1 MLQTASADAKKANAT
16 GKTAQAREA
25 PDGMLAPPVAAELI
39 PQRGL
44 HPRAGTPP
52 AYAMM
57 QSDRPGGSGTEQHRS
72 PLATLHKSIGNQAVL
87 RMLNRSAPTIQAKL
101 AVNQPGDAF
110 EQEADRVADRVMR
123 MTNPAVAC
131 SSSSRDANRSLQR
144 AAAAPAPSAA
154 STSASWNNAAAPPM
168 VGQVLNAPGQPLA
181 PPTRD
186 FMETRFGHH
195 FSQVRVHTG
204 PTAAE
209 SARSIS
215 ALAFTSAHHIVF
227 GSGQY
232 SPGTSEGRKLL
243 AHELTHVLQ
252 QGTGESVIQRDEA
265 PVDVAAKAGEVEQLV
280 RPGNDENEALDTLK
294 ALDMVV
300 LLKVVEQLYED
311 AGSGATDEGKRRA
324 FGLLN
329 GDLTPPVAGAAAS
342 PGQSLTDAERSR
354 LQSAFDAAPTK
365 KLRNPTDTDK
375 GTDPTLSESR
385 KLAAPKGPVRPGDW
399 GEDPAD
405 NTWVAHVEGIR
416 TYFGSPVIKELRTS
430 TWLGN
435 NPSNF
440 DYTPAFTK
448 RAIGSF
454 HWGHGVHHFAIYL
467 NEADAGADLR
477 DRMRPYTSIIAYIR
491 VHLGN
496 NKKDNN
502 RSPEAY
508 VRDMQRGVAAV
519 KENDPAKVWT
529 EDDGKWAD
537 LMKGFK
543 AAEGWKEGK
552 IITTDEL
559 KNLSSD
565 PKNAALVDYYQK
577 LLGSTP

>member
-1 MLQTASADAKKANAT
+1 MLQTASADTKKANAT
-16 GKTAQAREA
+16 GKSAQAPQA
-25 PDGMLAPPVAAELI
+25 PDGLLAPPVAGELI

-44 HPRAGTPP
+44 HPRARKPP
-52 AYAMM
+52 AHAGM
-57 QSDRPGGSGTEQHRS
+57 QSDSAGRSGTVQHSS
-72 PLATLHKSIGNQAVL
+72 PLATLHKSIGNQALL
-87 RMLNRSAPTIQAKL
+87 RMLNRPAPTIQAKL
-101 AVNQPGDAF
+101 TVNQPGDAF

-131 SSSSRDANRSLQR
+131 SSSSRDANRPLQR
-144 AAAAPAPSAA
+144 SAAAPAPSA
-154 STSASWNNAAAPPM
+154 SPSASRNNAAAPPM
-168 VGQVLNAPGQPLA
+168 VGQVLNSPGQPLD
-181 PPTRD
+181 PTTRD
-186 FMETRFGHH
+186 FMETRFGHN

-215 ALAFTSAHHIVF
+215 ALAFTSAHNIVF

-232 SPGTSEGRKLL
+232 SPGTNEGRKLL

-252 QGTGESVIQRDEA
+252 QGTGESAIQRDEA
-265 PVDVAAKAGEVEQLV
+265 PVDVAAKASEVEQLV
-280 RPGNDENEALDTLK
+280 FPGNDENGALDKLK
-294 ALDMVV
+294 ALDMAV
-300 LLKVVEQLYED
+300 LLKVVEQLYDD
-311 AGSGATDEGKRRA
+311 AGSGGTDEGKRRA

-329 GDLTPPVAGAAAS
+329 GDLVPPAPGAGAS

-354 LQSAFDAAPTK
+354 LKSAFDAAPTR

-375 GTDPTLSESR
+375 GTDPTLSDSR
-385 KLAAPKGPVRPGDW
+385 KVSAPKGPVRPGDW

-454 HWGHGVHHFAIYL
+454 HWGNGVHHFAIYL
-467 NEADAGADLR
+467 NEADASADLR

-508 VRDMQRGVAAV
+508 VKDMQRGVAAV
-519 KENDPAKVWT
+519 NENDPAKVWT

-559 KNLSSD
+559 KKLSSD